1 MVVRSNIK
9 FLYFLQISKSVMER
23 ILAIKMLT
31 VLRRLV
37 LSNVR
42 AKSVFLVMENC
53 AQVDTYSLNDWS
65 K

>member
-1 MVVRSNIK
+1 
-9 FLYFLQISKSVMER
+9 MER

-42 AKSVFLVMENC
+42 AKSVFLVMENF

-65 K
+65 IYDL